1 MSLEVRLEKHATRY
15 ICGFRKARK
24 FERFERFLRERAAG
38 ILAYTELCVC
48 PFCRRSFKGPLGL
61 RNHLKGYGECG
72 RRFRELVDQLVSE
85 YSKSKKR

>member
-48 PFCRRSFKGPLGL
+48 PFCRKYFRGHLGL
-61 RNHLKGYGECG
+61 YNHLNGGHDCG
-72 RRFRELVDQLVSE
+72 RRFRGLVSQLVEE
-85 YSKSKKR
+85 YSKKR